1 MGINLGNMYIILQN
15 GGGKKKEAKKKRLE
29 GHTKPE

>member
-29 GHTKPE
+29 SHTKPE